1 MFGIFYELLDLLS
14 NKRNDIKVAAF
25 TEINDMTALSNT
37 GSNMQGKFYLQG
49 PKASAVVNIHLG
61 RLRFSRFNEA

>member
-37 GSNMQGKFYLQG
+37 GSTMQGKFYLLG
-49 PKASAVVNIHLG
+49 LKASTVVNIHLG
-61 RLRFSRFNEA
+61 RLRFSRFHEA